1 MKISIYKQYIR
12 IFLLPIGL
20 ILIGLLAAYLF
31 LNAPALWQKFNYFYK
46 TEVKKENFSEN
57 NFLLPSIN
65 PNQPATGQNPLGN
78 LEDNHLY
85 ISSLNISAPII
96 WGIPEEQIIDNLK
109 NGVVQFNGSS
119 IPDGPGNVFI
129 TGHSSYYWWSRS
141 NYKNIFALL
150 PNIKDGDQ
158 IVITYKGE
166 LYLYKVTETSTV
178 KPSQTE
184 IIDSRG
190 KREVTLMTCVPVG
203 TNISRFVV
211 KAELQNL
218 SAAERNVPTNSE
230 KLDLLPKVN

>member
-1 MKISIYKQYIR
+1 MKTSIYKQYFR

-31 LNAPALWQKFNYFYK
+31 LNAPALWQKFNYYYK
-46 TEVKKENFSEN
+46 TEVKKENFSDN
-57 NFLLPSIN
+57 NFLLPTIDS
-65 PNQPATGQNPLGN
+65 NQISSEQNPLGG

-85 ISSLNISAPII
+85 IPSLNIKAPII
-96 WGIPEEQIIDNLK
+96 WGIPENEIIDNLK

-119 IPDGPGNVFI
+119 TPDGTGNVFI
-129 TGHSSYYWWSRS
+129 TGHSSYYWWVKSD
-141 NYKNIFALL
+141 YKHVFALL
-150 PNIKDGDQ
+150 SNIKKDDQ

-166 LYLYKVTETSTV
+166 PYLYKVTETLTV

-203 TNISRFVV
+203 TNISRFIV
-211 KAELQNL
+211 KAELQNKN
-218 SAAERNVPTNSE
+218 SAERSVPTPTNT
-230 KLDLLPKVN
+230 LDLLPKVN

>member
-1 MKISIYKQYIR
+1 MKTSIIKQYTR

-20 ILIGLLAAYLF
+20 ILIGLFLAYLF

-46 TEVKKENFSEN
+46 TEVKKENFADN
-57 NFLLPSIN
+57 NFLLPTIN
-65 PNQPATGQNPLGN
+65 PNQPVMEQNLLGN

-96 WGIPEEQIIDNLK
+96 WGIPEEKILDNLK
-109 NGVVQFNGSS
+109 NGVVQFSGSS
-119 IPDGPGNVFI
+119 TPDGAGNVFI

-141 NYKNIFALL
+141 DYKNIFALL

-158 IVITYKGE
+158 IIITYKGE
-166 LYLYKVTETSTV
+166 PYIYKVTETLTV
-178 KPSQTE
+178 KPSRTE

-203 TNISRFVV
+203 TNISRFIV
-211 KAELQNL
+211 KAELTDKNEAL
-218 SAAERNVPTNSE
+218 RTVPTNSE
-230 KLDLLPKVN
+230 KIELLPKIN